1 MNEKEELKDV
11 TAITVSDGS
20 IGKQSGLQ
28 HTNNNSYHLNYLN
41 EAEIASLEVFIKRVM
56 RSEKCGIK
64 SVEDGLAIAM
74 RAKDLRLP
82 FSTCIEHIHV
92 VSGKTGVDVHIIK
105 ALLVKGSVSWEKID
119 NYRALYEYTD
129 GFNAYDEDKLPIDC
143 VKCLS
148 PKEAQTKNA
157 ADKDH
162 DKIYVYPVKYYKDY
176 NGNVY
181 KEYQLNSKYEIATN
195 QAEAK
200 QIAASGKIPIY
211 RIASIPIDYI
221 TSYRFYRKMGN
232 KDIVA
237 EGSFTYKDAIIAG
250 CFEKDTY
257 KKYPKIM
264 ISHRAFVYG
273 AREIANDLIMGCLST
288 EELKTMQGVDLSNED
303 IINITN
309 IQ

>member
-11 TAITVSDGS
+11 TAIAISDSG
-20 IGKQSGLQ
+20 IGKQNGLQ
-28 HTNNNSYHLNYLN
+28 HTSDNTYHLNYLS
-41 EAEIASLEVFIKRVM
+41 EVEIASLEVFIKRVM

-119 NYRALYEYTD
+119 DYRALYEYTD
-129 GFNAYDEDKLPIDC
+129 GFNAYDEDKLPMDC

-162 DKIYVYPVKYYKDY
+162 NNIYVYPVKYYKDY

-200 QIAASGKIPIY
+200 QIASNGKIPIY

-221 TSYRFYRKMGN
+221 TTYRFYRKLGG

-288 EELKTMQGVDLSNED
+288 EELKTMQGVDLSNDDVID
-303 IINITN
+303 ITD